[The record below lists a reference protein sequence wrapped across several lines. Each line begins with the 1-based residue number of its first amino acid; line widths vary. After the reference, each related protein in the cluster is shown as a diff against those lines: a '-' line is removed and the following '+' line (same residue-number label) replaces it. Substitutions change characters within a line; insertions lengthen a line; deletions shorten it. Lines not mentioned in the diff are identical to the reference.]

1 MDKNKLLKESK
12 TFCVAPWMSVYV
24 HPNGDVAPC
33 CIWDFNKSLGNVN
46 KNTLSEIY
54 TSETTKEVKRKM
66 LNGETVSQ
74 CSLCTNLEN
83 INQES
88 GRIRF
93 NNEHG
98 KCVDYID
105 DDLNSDPKFHFWDIR
120 ISNLCNF
127 KCRMCTHDLSSSW
140 YNDSIYLKYFKKDDR
155 KPIITLDDTEKFL
168 DELSKHYDY
177 VDEIYFAGGEPL
189 ISDYHYDLLDNLIK
203 KDKSPKLKYSTNLS
217 KLTFKDKHIF
227 DYWKHFNRV
236 TLFVSLDGFGE
247 IGKYI
252 RNGFKEETF
261 IDNAK
266 KTSEFLTK
274 SDIFYILTYGALNY
288 LHVFDV
294 IKKLFDEGLI
304 DKEINYDG
312 RRMLGINPIIEPSS
326 LSCKWL
332 PESVKNNFK
341 DRMDDIQD
349 YMSEN
354 AVSENVKT
362 EIMGLLNSIYTF
374 SVSDIEN
381 IDKQKQYGEF
391 LHFNSKLDKIRN
403 ENINDVYGEF
413 LNITNFN
420 E

>member
-33 CIWDFNKSLGNVN
+33 CIWDFSKSLGNVN

-74 CSLCTNLEN
+74 CSLCTNMEK

-105 DDLNSDPKFHFWDIR
+105 DDLNDNPKFHFWDIR

-140 YNDSIYLKYFKKDDR
+140 YNDSIHLKYFKKDDR

-168 DELSKHYDY
+168 NELSEHYEY

-189 ISDYHYDLLDNLIK
+189 ISDYHYELLDKVIEKNK
-203 KDKSPKLKYSTNLS
+203 TPKLKYSTNLS

-227 DYWKHFNRV
+227 DYWGHFNRV

-304 DKEINYDG
+304 DKEINYDS

-332 PESVKNNFK
+332 PDNIKREFKN
-341 DRMDDIQD
+341 RMELMNN
-349 YMSEN
+349 YMNEID
-354 AVSENVKT
+354 VSENVKT
-362 EIMGLLNSIYTF
+362 EIMNTLNSIYTF
-374 SVSDIEN
+374 SISDIKN
-381 IDKQKQYGEF
+381 INKQKQYDEF
-391 LHFNSKLDKIRN
+391 LHFNSELDKIRN
-403 ENINDVYGEF
+403 ENFNQIYGEF
-413 LNITNFN
+413 LNINNSN